1 MSHLLPTTAIGSL
14 PHTALEPALQL
25 ALMQSVPAV
34 PQLPRLSPAEFMLS
48 QAVEG
53 FPGAKAEEGRVV
65 VDLAA
70 FEAGRGGLVERVEAA
85 LAGDLSP
92 FEPSP
97 QVWRAWRPF
106 LWEVGHRQLRM
117 AKAQLAGP
125 LTVQW
130 ATTLDDGR
138 PLSERPDVASLLA
151 RLVLVRALAMVRAI
165 AATGAKPLFFFDEPG
180 MYAYDKR
187 RVGHVVDLQRLG
199 LDLAA
204 LRQAGALTGVH
215 CCGQTDWAGLM
226 ALPLDVLSLDAGL
239 SLDAVLALPA
249 LEGFL
254 ARGGRL
260 ALGVVPT
267 HTVDPA
273 PVDEV
278 IRSVRERLGDRAGAV
293 LAGAFVTPAC
303 GLALK
308 SIPEAQNAYDALR
321 LASRLLSA

>member
-1 MSHLLPTTAIGSL
+1 MGPLLPTTAIGSL

-53 FPGAKAEEGRVV
+53 FPGARAEEGRIVLDV
-65 VDLAA
+65 AA
-70 FEAGRGGLVERVEAA
+70 FETGRAAFADRLDAA
-85 LAGDLSP
+85 LSGDASS

-97 QVWRAWRPF
+97 HVWRAWRPF

-138 PLSERPDVASLLA
+138 PLADHPDAAALLG
-151 RLVLVRALAMVRAI
+151 RLVLVRALAMVRAL
-165 AATGAKPLFFFDEPG
+165 AATGATPLFFFDEPG
-180 MYAYDKR
+180 LYAYDKR

-199 LDLAA
+199 FDLAA
-204 LRQAGALTGVH
+204 LRQAGAVVGVH
-215 CCGQTDWAGLM
+215 CCGQTDWAALM

-249 LEGFL
+249 LDGFL

-273 PVDEV
+273 PVEDV
-278 IRSVRERLGDRAGAV
+278 VDSVRERLGERAGAI
-293 LAGAFVTPAC
+293 LAGAFLTPAC

-321 LASRLLSA
+321 RATQLLSA